1 VKGVAFDAQEEINR
15 LKKTVEEYEKKIAL
29 MENTILETKS
39 IAKTLSRFLHES
51 DNDLKDFADE
61 VNEPFRSQVVDEYL
75 KDRNFKQEK
84 HALALQQQAMVYK
97 NTYNKV
103 YSKALENNFSALE
116 ARNHAEAAG
125 QQSAKD
131 VRREQ
136 IKQAIQLKRSKN
148 MQAAKAKECNDDF
161 ANKVKTAAAKLCRDI
176 REEREQSGRHAEESF
191 NRKRS
196 RVDFEQ
202 N

>member
-1 VKGVAFDAQEEINR
+1 MKGVAFDAQEEINR
-15 LKKTVEEYEKKIAL
+15 LKKTVEEYENKIAL
-29 MENTILETKS
+29 MEKTILETKS
-39 IAKTLSRFLHES
+39 IAKTLSRSLHES
-51 DNDLKDFADE
+51 DNDLKD
-61 VNEPFRSQVVDEYL
+61 
-75 KDRNFKQEK
+75 RNFKQGK

-97 NTYNKV
+97 NTFNKV

-125 QQSAKD
+125 QQSAKN

-148 MQAAKAKECNDDF
+148 MQAAKAKERNDDF
-161 ANKVKTAAAKLCRDI
+161 ENKVKTAAAKLCRDI
-176 REEREQSGRHAEESF
+176 KQSGINH
-191 NRKRS
+191 KRS
-196 RVDFEQ
+196 RGDFEK

>member
-1 VKGVAFDAQEEINR
+1 MKGVAFDAHEEINR
-15 LKKTVEEYEKKIAL
+15 LKKTVEEYENKIAL
-29 MENTILETKS
+29 MEKTILETKS
-39 IAKTLSRFLHES
+39 IAKTLSRSLHES

-61 VNEPFRSQVVDEYL
+61 VNEPFRSLVVNEYL
-75 KDRNFKQEK
+75 KDRNFKQGK

-97 NTYNKV
+97 NTFNKV

-125 QQSAKD
+125 QQSAKN

-148 MQAAKAKECNDDF
+148 MQAAKAKERNDDF
-161 ANKVKTAAAKLCRDI
+161 ENKVKTAAAKLCRDI
-176 REEREQSGRHAEESF
+176 KQSGINH
-191 NRKRS
+191 KRS
-196 RVDFEQ
+196 RGDFEK